1 MFLIYS
7 CNICHLFNY
16 SRYNKHTVVLQIVYK
31 MFRYIL
37 IYYYISIYTAKNC
50 NLFTELAL
58 INIFIFWPRYMV
70 VLTF

>member
-7 CNICHLFNY
+7 CNICRLLNY
-16 SRYNKHTVVLQIVYK
+16 SRYNKHTVYKIVYK

-37 IYYYISIYTAKNC
+37 IYYYISFYTVKNF
-50 NLFTELAL
+50 NLFTQLAL
-58 INIFIFWPRYMV
+58 ISTFIFWHRYMV